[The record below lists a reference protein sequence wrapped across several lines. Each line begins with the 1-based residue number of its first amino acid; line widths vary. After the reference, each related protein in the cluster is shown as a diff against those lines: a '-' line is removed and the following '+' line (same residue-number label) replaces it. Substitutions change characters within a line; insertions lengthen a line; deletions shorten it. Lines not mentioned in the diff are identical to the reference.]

1 MMEVRFKPTEEDGL
15 NVLRSSTM
23 PRWGMFLFVL
33 MLGLLFLVGIFLINH
48 DLLLAGWLW
57 LALSAGIGIGVY
69 EVPRIQVRRSLRNNP
84 SAHGE
89 IVYIFDD
96 RGSFATFPTGESR
109 LDWGAYTKYKET
121 GPMFLLFFSPYRYTW
136 IPKRAMSPEQAEELR
151 GLLKERI
158 LRNQL

>member
-1 MMEVRFKPTEEDGL
+1 MEIRFKPTEEDGL
-15 NVLRSSTM
+15 NALRSSTM
-23 PRWGMFLFVL
+23 PSWGMFLFVL
-33 MLGLLFLVGIFLINH
+33 LLGLLFLVGIFLINH
-48 DLLLAGWLW
+48 DFLLAGWLW
-57 LALSAGIGIGVY
+57 LALSAAIGIGVY

-96 RGSFATFPTGESR
+96 KGSFATFPMGESR

-158 LRNQL
+158 SRNQL

>member
-1 MMEVRFKPTEEDGL
+1 MMEVRFKPTEEDAL
-15 NVLRSSTM
+15 NAMRSSSM

-33 MLGLLFLVGIFLINH
+33 LLGLLFLVGIFLINH
-48 DLLLAGWLW
+48 DFLLAGWLW
-57 LALSAGIGIGVY
+57 LALSAATGIGVY
-69 EVPRIQVRRSLRNNP
+69 EVPRIQVRRGLRNNP

-96 RGSFATFPTGESR
+96 KGLFATFPTGESR

-121 GPMFLLFFSPYRYTW
+121 EPMFLLFFSPHRYTW

-158 LRNQL
+158 LRKQL